1 MPFKQNNFDVV
12 YSLGVLQHTPN
23 VELAFKSL
31 TKFLKTSGL
40 ICTDFYWKR
49 LRTLFHSKYL
59 VRPLTKRL
67 NQDKLFSFLEKYSSL
82 LLEVSTILKSI
93 PMLGIYLMRLIPV
106 ANYTNVYPLSKD
118 QLKEWALLDTFDML
132 APAYDNPQS
141 PKTIQKWMKE
151 EGLTNIEILHANL
164 LAIRGIKK

>member
-1 MPFKQNNFDVV
+1 M
-12 YSLGVLQHTPN
+12 
-23 VELAFKSL
+23 
-31 TKFLKTSGL
+31 
-40 ICTDFYWKR
+40 
-49 LRTLFHSKYL
+49 
-59 VRPLTKRL
+59 
-67 NQDKLFSFLEKYSSL
+67 
-82 LLEVSTILKSI
+82 EVSTILKSI